1 MQPITSLESSAAWI
15 VQLNKAWRS
24 NDLRKEFE
32 AETGLKPLLIGN
44 SLDVEQ
50 QAASGA
56 AEQYHRSFRIWATK
70 RLGLEDLA
78 PEDVRDQI
86 KN

>member
-1 MQPITSLESSAAWI
+1 MQPSSSLESSAAWI

-24 NDLRKEFE
+24 NELRKEFE
-32 AETGLKPLLIGN
+32 AETGLKPLRLGDAF
-44 SLDVEQ
+44 SVEQ
-50 QAASGA
+50 QVASGA
-56 AEQYHRSFRIWATK
+56 AERYHLHFRLWATR

-78 PEDVRDQI
+78 PEDIRNQI